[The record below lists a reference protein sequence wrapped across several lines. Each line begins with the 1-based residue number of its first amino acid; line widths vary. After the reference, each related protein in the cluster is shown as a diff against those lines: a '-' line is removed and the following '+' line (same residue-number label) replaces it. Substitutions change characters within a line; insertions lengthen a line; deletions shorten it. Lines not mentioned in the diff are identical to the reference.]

1 MSADSAS
8 PAHSSRLLRA
18 LRVERSEVRPA
29 FLLTL
34 FLLLGM
40 AAVICLKA
48 VSDAIFLSEFD
59 ATRLPYVDLA
69 ITVLVGLLVNYY
81 LRWSGRLPLGSLV
94 ATTQLCLAASIVAL
108 WLLLT
113 AGAPWS
119 AILLYLWVGVFAIL
133 IPSQVW
139 SLAAATFTTR
149 QAKRLFAL
157 IGSGGILGAAIGGN
171 FTGVMGPYI
180 GAVGILPVAAA
191 LLAAGAWIA
200 RTLTAGGPIQAR
212 SPGQEDHSNAPIV
225 DSARLVSG
233 NRYLLLIALAVI
245 ASTIV
250 GTLVKYQF
258 KAQTQAYF
266 DADLDGIASFA
277 GYFYGY
283 ISVVSLLFHATLSNR
298 LLRTAGLSLTLFV
311 LPVALFSGVIGL
323 LLSSSI
329 FAAVWA
335 RGADQ
340 GFRHSVDRSSS
351 ELLWVPVDSGI
362 RNRVKSFMDVV
373 VSRAADGVASLVLL
387 ALLYFEHTTTQ
398 QISWVSLA
406 FLGFWII
413 VLWILRSE
421 YLETLRTA
429 IERPDI
435 SAEQLL
441 RHLAA
446 SGPSSDLAAR
456 LASSDP
462 HDVEIAVGIA
472 QFSGMGAAQAQL
484 AALLVHPS
492 PAVRRKAMATV
503 ASLEADGCE
512 HNVVA
517 FLRLEPDFDT
527 RQQAFDYFDKQDSS
541 AARSAEEE
549 LLEQEDSELAAM
561 AAARLLTKGNP
572 PQHAAAVFHQV
583 VSQKSAGNAAMQVVA
598 AKLLGM
604 APADSD
610 RSALLTQLL
619 ASPEPAVAEAAI
631 RSIGRLAGDED
642 LPTLMRL
649 LAQPAYG
656 AATRQAVTAYGP
668 RAIAP
673 LAAILRDDSASP
685 YLQRQ
690 AAKALGTIGGRAS
703 VQCLFAY
710 LRRTHEG
717 ARADALRALK
727 RIRDR
732 DSDQEFH
739 PEIVDLLL
747 VSALRRFYQT
757 AAYAESIRAGGQGV
771 AARFL
776 AQALRERK
784 DRWLDEA
791 FVLLEFVFPQRE
803 IRDARYRIRS
813 AQPALRSN
821 ALEFLDSRLL
831 GMKIRPML
839 LPAVEEVEPQ
849 RVLRTAKKLFD
860 VDSAPYA
867 SVLRSLLE
875 APDAWLQACAC
886 HTAAE
891 SEQRDCKPRIVQ
903 LTHHPDPLLRETAI
917 AASARL

>member
-1 MSADSAS
+1 MSAASAS
-8 PAHSSRLLRA
+8 PPASSRLLRA
-18 LRVERSEVRPA
+18 LRVEPSEARPA

-34 FLLLGM
+34 FLMLGM

-59 ATRLPYVDLA
+59 AARLPYVDLA
-69 ITVLVGLLVNYY
+69 VTVLVGLLINYY
-81 LRWSGRLPLGSLV
+81 LRWSGRVRLGSLV
-94 ATTQLCLAASIVAL
+94 AVTQLCLAASIVAL
-108 WLLLT
+108 WLLLS
-113 AGAPWS
+113 AAASGI

-157 IGSGGILGAAIGGN
+157 IGSGGILGAALGGN
-171 FTGVMGPYI
+171 FTGVVGPYI
-180 GAVGILPVAAA
+180 GAAGILPIVAA

-200 RTLTAGGPIQAR
+200 RTLTAAGPAQAA
-212 SPGQEDHSNAPIV
+212 SPSRDDNRNAPIV
-225 DSARLVSG
+225 DSARLVAA
-233 NRYLLLIALAVI
+233 NRYLRLIALAVI

-266 DADLDGIASFA
+266 DADLDGMASFA

-283 ISVVSLLFHATLSNR
+283 ISVVSLLFHTTLSNR
-298 LLRTAGLSLTLFV
+298 LLRAAGLSLTLFV
-311 LPVALFSGVIGL
+311 LPLALLSGVVGL

-340 GFRHSVDRSSS
+340 GFRHSIDRSSS
-351 ELLWVPVDSGI
+351 ELLWVPVESGI
-362 RNRVKSFMDVV
+362 RNRVKSFMDIV

-387 ALLYFEHTTTQ
+387 ALLYFEHTTTR
-398 QISWVSLA
+398 QISWFSLA
-406 FLGFWII
+406 FLGGWLVI
-413 VLWILRSE
+413 LWILRGQ
-421 YLETLRTA
+421 YVDTLRAA

-441 RHLAA
+441 QHLAA
-446 SGPSSDLAAR
+446 SGPSSDLADR

-462 HDVEIAVGIA
+462 HDVEVAVGIA
-472 QFSGMGAAQAQL
+472 QFSGMGAAQTQL

-492 PAVRRKAMATV
+492 AAVRRKAMATI
-503 ASLEADGCE
+503 ASLEAEGCE
-512 HNVVA
+512 RNVVA
-517 FLRLEPDFDT
+517 FLLLETDFES
-527 RQQAFDYFDKQDSS
+527 RQQAFDYFDKQDSQ
-541 AARSAEEE
+541 AARAAEEE

-561 AAARLLTKGNP
+561 AAARLLARGKH
-572 PQHAAAVFHQV
+572 PQLADDVFRRV
-583 VSQKSAGNAAMQVVA
+583 VSQLIGGDAARQVVA

-604 APADSD
+604 APANTD
-610 RSALLTQLL
+610 RGALLTRLL
-619 ASPEPAVAEAAI
+619 DSPEAAVAKAAI
-631 RSIGRLAGDED
+631 RSIGRLGRDQD
-642 LPTLMRL
+642 LSTLTRL
-649 LAQPAYG
+649 LGQPAYG
-656 AATRQAVTAYGP
+656 AEARQAVTAYGV

-690 AAKALGTIGGRAS
+690 AAKALGSIGGRES
-703 VQCLFAY
+703 VQCLLAY
-710 LRRTHEG
+710 LRRRHEA
-717 ARADALRALK
+717 ARSEVLRALR

-732 DSDQEFH
+732 DPDQEFH
-739 PEIVDLLL
+739 PDIVDLLL

-757 AAYAESIRAGGQGV
+757 AASAESVRVGGEGA

-791 FVLLEFVFPQRE
+791 FVLLEFVLPQRE
-803 IRDARYRIRS
+803 MRDARYRIRS
-813 AQPALRSN
+813 GQPALRSN

-831 GMKIRPML
+831 GMRVRPLL
-839 LPAVEEVEPQ
+839 LPAVEEVEAQ
-849 RVLRTAKKLFD
+849 RVLQAAKELFD
-860 VDSAPYA
+860 LDPAPYA
-867 SVLRSLLE
+867 SVLRSLLDSS
-875 APDAWLQACAC
+875 DAWVQACAC
-886 HTAAE
+886 QTAAE
-891 SEQRDCKPRIVQ
+891 SLRRDCRPRIVE
-903 LTHHPDPLLRETAI
+903 LTRHPDPLLRETAI

>member
-1 MSADSAS
+1 MPADSAS
-8 PAHSSRLLRA
+8 PHASSWLLRA
-18 LRVERSEVRPA
+18 LRMEPSEARPA

-48 VSDAIFLSEFD
+48 VSDATFLSEFD
-59 ATRLPYVDLA
+59 AARLPYVDLA
-69 ITVLVGLLVNYY
+69 VTVLVGLLVNYY
-81 LRWSGRLPLGSLV
+81 LRWSGRIRLGSLV
-94 ATTQLCLAASIVAL
+94 AVTQLCLAASIAAL
-108 WLLLT
+108 WLLLS
-113 AGAPWS
+113 AGASGS

-171 FTGVMGPYI
+171 FTGVIGPYI

-200 RTLTAGGPIQAR
+200 RTLTTDGPVHSASR
-212 SPGQEDHSNAPIV
+212 SQVDHRNASIA

-266 DADLDGIASFA
+266 DADLDGMASFA

-283 ISVVSLLFHATLSNR
+283 ISVVSLVFHTTLSNR

-311 LPVALFSGVIGL
+311 LPLALLSGVVGL

-340 GFRHSVDRSSS
+340 GFRHSIDRASS

-387 ALLYFEHTTTQ
+387 ALLYFEHTTTK
-398 QISWVSLA
+398 QIVWASLV
-406 FLGFWII
+406 FLGCWLV
-413 VLWILRSE
+413 VLWILRGQ
-421 YLETLRTA
+421 YVDTLRTA

-446 SGPSSDLAAR
+446 SGPSSDLADR

-462 HDVEIAVGIA
+462 QDVEVAVGIA
-472 QFSGMGAAQAQL
+472 QFSGMGAAQTQL

-492 PAVRRKAMATV
+492 PQVRRKTMATV
-503 ASLEADGCE
+503 ASLQAEGCE
-512 HNVVA
+512 RNIVP
-517 FLRLEPDFDT
+517 FLRLETDFDS
-527 RQQAFDYFDKQDSS
+527 RQRAFDYYDKQDPV

-549 LLEQEDSELAAM
+549 LLQEQDSELAAM
-561 AAARLLTKGNP
+561 AAARLMTRGDNP
-572 PQHAAAVFHQV
+572 HQAHDIFHRV
-583 VSQKSAGNAAMQVVA
+583 VSQCIGADAAGQVVA

-604 APADSD
+604 APADPD
-610 RSALLTQLL
+610 RGALLTQLL
-619 ASPEPAVAEAAI
+619 DSPRPAVAEAAL
-631 RSIGRLAGDED
+631 RSIGRLGRDED
-642 LPTLMRL
+642 LPTLTRL
-649 LAQPAYG
+649 LAQPAHG
-656 AATRQAVTAYGP
+656 AEIRRAVAAYGG

-690 AAKALGTIGGRAS
+690 AAKALGTIGGRES
-703 VQCLFAY
+703 VQSLLAY
-710 LRRTHEG
+710 LRRTHEA
-717 ARADALRALK
+717 ARADVLRALR

-732 DSDQEFH
+732 DPDQEFH
-739 PEIVDLLL
+739 PDIVDLLL

-757 AAYAESIRAGGQGV
+757 AAYAEGVRSGSQGV

-791 FVLLEFVFPQRE
+791 FVLLEFVLPQRE
-803 IRDARYRIRS
+803 MRDARYRIRS
-813 AQPALRSN
+813 GQPALRAN
-821 ALEFLDSRLL
+821 ALEFLDSRLF
-831 GMKIRPML
+831 GMRIRPML

-849 RVLRTAKKLFD
+849 RVLKAAKELFD
-860 VDSAPYA
+860 VDPAPYA
-867 SVLRSLLE
+867 SVLRSLLDV
-875 APDAWLQACAC
+875 PDAWLQACAC

-891 SEQRDCKPRIVQ
+891 SLRRDCKPRILQ
-903 LTHHPDPLLRETAI
+903 LARHPDPLLRETAI
-917 AASARL
+917 AAGARL